1 MTDSDSDTDTE
12 GESSAGIRLQR
23 FLAMAGAGSRR
34 HCEDFILTGRVTVDR
49 ETVRELGFRVI
60 PDEQD
65 VRLDGERVR
74 VERKV
79 WYLLNKPI
87 GYLCT
92 NSDPSGRARVLD
104 LFPPNR
110 ARLFTVGRLDE
121 NSQGLLLVT
130 NDGELAHRLAH
141 PRFRVQKI
149 YQVQVAGVPTREL
162 LEQLKRGMYFAEGRF
177 KVADVKFL
185 RTKGASTILEMVLTE
200 GQNREIRRLMAK
212 LGHKVQRLER
222 VALGPVELGDLPV
235 GQHRPLAPQ
244 EVAALHDL
252 VDGGKSRRTNR
263 EQRPAKAGPAGKT
276 GKNRA
281 PGKSRTAAGSRPSQ
295 RNRPSAKGSRTP
307 GKSRPPRTRRAK

>member
-1 MTDSDSDTDTE
+1 MIDPETPTE
-12 GESSAGIRLQR
+12 SEASIRLQR

-34 HCEDFILTGRVTVDR
+34 HCEEFILTGRVTVDR
-49 ETVRELGFRVI
+49 VTIRELGFRVV
-60 PDEQD
+60 PGEQD

-87 GYLCT
+87 GFLCT
-92 NSDPSGRARVLD
+92 NNDPAGRARVLD
-104 LFPPNR
+104 LFPQTR
-110 ARLFTVGRLDE
+110 ERLFTVGRLDE
-121 NSQGLLLVT
+121 HSQGLLLVT

-149 YQVQVAGVPTREL
+149 YHVQVAGVPSRDL
-162 LEQLKRGMYFAEGRF
+162 LEQLKRGIYFAEGRF

-185 RTKGASTILEMVLTE
+185 RAKGSSAILEMTLTE

-222 VALGPVELGDLPV
+222 MALGPVELGDLPV
-235 GQHRPLAPQ
+235 GAHRRLAPQ
-244 EVAALHDL
+244 EVAALHEL

-263 EQRPAKAGPAGKT
+263 RQRPHQGRGPGKT
-276 GKNRA
+276 RPAEMERPFGKV
-281 PGKSRTAAGSRPSQ
+281 
-295 RNRPSAKGSRTP
+295 
-307 GKSRPPRTRRAK
+307 RRARSRKK

>member
-1 MTDSDSDTDTE
+1 MTDQETEDS
-12 GESSAGIRLQR
+12 GESGAGIRLQR

-34 HCEDFILTGRVTVDR
+34 HCEEFILTGRVTVDR
-49 ETVRELGFRVI
+49 ETIRELGFRVV
-60 PDEQD
+60 PGEQD

-74 VERKV
+74 LERKV

-92 NSDPSGRARVLD
+92 NSDPAGRPRVLD

-110 ARLFTVGRLDE
+110 ERLFTVGRLDE

-130 NDGELAHRLAH
+130 NDGDLAHRLAH
-141 PRFRVQKI
+141 PRFRVQKV
-149 YQVQVAGVPTREL
+149 YQVQVAGVPSRDL

-177 KVADVKFL
+177 KVADVKFV
-185 RTKGASTILEMVLTE
+185 RTKGSSAIIEMVLTE

-222 VALGPVELGDLPV
+222 VALGPVELGDLLV
-235 GQHRPLAPQ
+235 GQHRSLAPQ

-252 VDGGKSRRTNR
+252 VAGGKSRRTNR
-263 EQRPAKAGPAGKT
+263 DQR
-276 GKNRA
+276 
-281 PGKSRTAAGSRPSQ
+281 PGKSRPAGKNRPTAKGRPLERSRPSGNA
-295 RNRPSAKGSRTP
+295 NRKP
-307 GKSRPPRTRRAK
+307 GKARPPRTRRAK